1 MATEHWFHYKEELKM
16 KAVRCL
22 LVLIF
27 LSPWSAGAFEVPD
40 VSVHGFISQGYLK
53 SNDNNFLTSDSMDG
67 TAQFTEAGVVLSSQ
81 VSDSLR
87 VGMQFLSRDLGDV
100 GNGEVKLD
108 WGFADYSHNDYLGL
122 RVGKV
127 KLPLGLYNEGRDTD
141 LLRPMVF
148 LPQSIYDETKR
159 DLLVAYQGAGLYG
172 SLPAGPLG
180 YFDYHAFGGGINIDD
195 DSLLNTALKQNG
207 TFTTRTTLAPVL
219 IPSFIANFGAAI
231 PGATPAEKQAYL
243 QANYIQQINV
253 TSLEI
258 NNEYIAGGSLVLNTA
273 LDGLRLGGSV
283 LTVKN
288 DTEYVLNRSVNPAIN
303 PMDPNQVFVP
313 TRLTGTI
320 DNKLT
325 WVASLEYVLGDFC
338 LSSEYSET
346 EREQT
351 FNGTVAT
358 NATSQS
364 GYVMGAYT
372 LFDSLTLSLLY
383 DVYYSDKDD
392 RNGKEFA
399 ATSPDRQDFFAWR
412 KDFGVGARYDINPN
426 WLIKAEYHT
435 VDGAAL
441 FMTTVNDPS
450 QLKSDW
456 DYFAVK
462 MSYNF

>member
-1 MATEHWFHYKEELKM
+1 M

-27 LSPWSAGAFEVPD
+27 MSPWSAGAFEVPD

-53 SNDNNFLTSDSMDG
+53 SNDNNFLTSDSKDG
-67 TAQFTEAGVVLSSQ
+67 TAQLTEAGVVLSSQ
-81 VSDSLR
+81 VNDSLR
-87 VGMQFLSRDLGDV
+87 VGVQFLSRDLGDV

-108 WGFADYSHNDYLGL
+108 WGFADYSHNDYIGL

-195 DSLLNTALKQNG
+195 DSLLITALKQNG
-207 TFTTRTTLAPVL
+207 TFTAREWVKSTL
-219 IPSFIANFGAAI
+219 
-231 PGATPAEKQAYL
+231 PGPAGLAY
-243 QANYIQQINV
+243 AKDINITALDV
-253 TSLEI
+253 D
-258 NNEYIAGGSLVLNTA
+258 NDYIAGGSLVLNTA

-288 DTEYVLNRSVNPAIN
+288 DIDYVLNRSIKLTA
-303 PMDPNQVFVP
+303 MTSGDPLQILVP
-313 TRLTGTI
+313 TPLTGTI

-358 NATSQS
+358 DATSQS

-399 ATSPDRQDFFAWR
+399 ATNPVQRQDFFAWR

-441 FMTTVNDPS
+441 FMTTVNDPT

>member
-1 MATEHWFHYKEELKM
+1 M
-16 KAVRCL
+16 KVLRCL
-22 LVLIF
+22 LVLVF
-27 LSPWSAGAFEVPD
+27 LSPWCAGAFEVPD
-40 VSVHGFISQGYLK
+40 VSVHGFVSQGYLK
-53 SNDNNFLTSDSMDG
+53 SNDNNFLTGDSKNG

-81 VSDSLR
+81 VNDSLR
-87 VGMQFLSRDLGDV
+87 VGVQFLSRDLGDV

-195 DSLLNTALKQNG
+195 DSLLNTALMQNG
-207 TFTTRTTLAPVL
+207 TFTTRQAVTPTLVPVL
-219 IPSFIANFGAAI
+219 GSPAA
-231 PGATPAEKQAYL
+231 AMAY
-243 QANYIQQINV
+243 ARQINITALDV
-253 TSLEI
+253 
-258 NNEYIAGGSLVLNTA
+258 NNDYIAGGSLVLNTA

-288 DTEYVLNRSVNPAIN
+288 DINYVLNRSISPTVVATG
-303 PMDPNQVFVP
+303 DPLQILVP
-313 TRLTGTI
+313 TRLTGSI

-325 WVASLEYVLGDFC
+325 WVASLEYTLGDFF
-338 LSSEYSET
+338 LASEYSET

-351 FNGTVAT
+351 FNGRVAT
-358 NATSQS
+358 DATSQS

-372 LFDSLTLSLLY
+372 FFDSLTLSLLY

-412 KDFGVGARYDINPN
+412 KDFGVGVRYDINPN
-426 WLIKAEYHT
+426 WLIKAEYHA

-450 QLKSDW
+450 QLQQDW
-456 DYFAVK
+456 DYYAVK

>member
-1 MATEHWFHYKEELKM
+1 MATEHRFHYKEELKM

-195 DSLLNTALKQNG
+195 DALLNTALKQAG
-207 TFTTRTTLAPVL
+207 EFTTRQAVTPTLVPVL
-219 IPSFIANFGAAI
+219 GSQAA
-231 PGATPAEKQAYL
+231 AMAY
-243 QANYIQQINV
+243 AKQINITALDV
-253 TSLEI
+253 D
-258 NNEYIAGGSLVLNTA
+258 NDYIAGASLVLNTA

-288 DTEYVLNRSVNPAIN
+288 DIDYVLNRSADPAVVLGG
-303 PMDPNQVFVP
+303 DPLQILVP
-313 TRLTGTI
+313 TPLTGSI

-325 WVASLEYVLGDFC
+325 WVASLEYVFGDFC

-358 NATSQS
+358 DATSQS